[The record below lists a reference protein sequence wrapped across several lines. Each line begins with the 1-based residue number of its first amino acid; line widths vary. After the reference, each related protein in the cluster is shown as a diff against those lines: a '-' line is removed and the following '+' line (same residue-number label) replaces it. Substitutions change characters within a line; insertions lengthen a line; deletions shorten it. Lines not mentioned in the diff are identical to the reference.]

1 MAGDISIGI
10 TKQKLRSSKRPLP
23 EEEDPDDPF
32 SGECGCLGGKGYQI
46 FWYRPMGSPDFGI
59 HMDASEFEKCY
70 PGKDMETKKPYF
82 IHGICHEY
90 FHHITDSWCVRADIS
105 RIPLM
110 EHYSKEINKL
120 KPIFILEESMAEE
133 FASTYSDLRFD
144 RGGGAYSLDKPF
156 AEVRNW
162 CKGSIIVAHQY
173 IEGKYNIDELTPED
187 GFTKS
192 NIDSLELNAKWGQ
205 EVPINSNFSIEQ
217 GFSKE
222 IVSGVWTLLNI
233 PFHIHRPKGQ
243 NWSKEREEFFLTRYS
258 TTNESRINFNR

>member
-10 TKQKLRSSKRPLP
+10 TKQKLRSSKTPLP
-23 EEEDPDDPF
+23 EGDDPDDPF
-32 SGECGCLGGKGYQI
+32 SGKGGCLGGKTNQI
-46 FWYRPMGSPDFGI
+46 FWYIPMGNPGFGI
-59 HMDASEFEKCY
+59 HMDAAAFEKFY
-70 PGKDMETKKPYF
+70 PDKDMKTKKPYF

-105 RIPLM
+105 RIPLK

-120 KPIFILEESMAEE
+120 DKIFILEESMAEE
-133 FASTYSDLRFD
+133 FARTYSGFRFD
-144 RGGGAYSLDKPF
+144 RWEGAYSLDKPF

-173 IEGKYNIDELTPED
+173 IEGKYNIDELTPEG

-192 NIDSLELNAKWGQ
+192 NIDSLELNEKWGQ

-217 GFSKE
+217 GFSKD

-233 PFHIHRPKGQ
+233 PFHIHNKPSSLED
-243 NWSKEREEFFLTRYS
+243 WSKKRIEFVNQL
-258 TTNESRINFNR
+258 NVE